1 LPRRLTEPQLHKSWA
16 HSIEGQLRP
25 SSARKFIGRIPG
37 SQRTMTINVIN
48 LHQRRCLVSWKN
60 PSLETIE
67 EAARF
72 IDKASSPSAR
82 NAASPLPSPAIR

>member
-1 LPRRLTEPQLHKSWA
+1 
-16 HSIEGQLRP
+16 
-25 SSARKFIGRIPG
+25 
-37 SQRTMTINVIN
+37 MTINVIN
-48 LHQRRCLVSWKN
+48 LNQRRCLVSWKN

-82 NAASPLPSPAIR
+82 NAASPAPSPAIR